1 MVLFCLASTKN
12 QTSKYAP
19 SLIHDLVEEMAS
31 SARTRMRLKHH
42 MVMNPGGG
50 RAGGQFYDKWCETRV
65 RAVKGVL
72 RSTHGKIDDLLLG
85 KCICSMSVES
95 AVVEHDMES
104 LLHGNHGKERSHKYM
119 DKVKE
124 LMEEEVSSADPFNRN
139 CQKQHTFRDK
149 PKGSMYAGLAMS
161 DVERFALR
169 ARESYED
176 QI

>member
-1 MVLFCLASTKN
+1 MSCLASTKN

-31 SARTRMRLKHH
+31 SARTRMRLKQH

-72 RSTHGKIDDLLLG
+72 RNTHGKIDDLLLD
-85 KCICSMSVES
+85 KCLCSMSVET

-104 LLHGNHGKERSHKYM
+104 LLHGKHGKEPSHKYM
-119 DKVKE
+119 GEKVRE
-124 LMEEEVSSADPFNRN
+124 VMEEEVSSADPFNRDRL
-139 CQKQHTFRDK
+139 KQHTFRDK
-149 PKGSMYAGLAMS
+149 PRGSMYAGLSMS
-161 DVERFALR
+161 DVDRFVLR

-176 QI
+176 KS